1 MDKEQE
7 YWLRQTLNT
16 ISNLSDIAILVIE
29 ARRGDLIPTVL
40 ELLLIEV
47 QDLVSE
53 HCVKEDEGR

>member
-29 ARRGDLIPTVL
+29 ARRGDLLPTML
-40 ELLLIEV
+40 ELLYIEA
-47 QDLVSE
+47 QDLTDQY
-53 HCVKEDEGR
+53 CIKEVT